1 MITQILFEIR
11 TEIIRWLKKVW
22 FEAKLKARLQ
32 MIEWQNLRESEEE
45 RRERFEPVYQ
55 EKAVDPVLQTGASQL
70 LGGEMRLAAKWV
82 IEEEQLETK
91 ETELKAMQNHW
102 RNLSSEEKFKRVAWS
117 VATSTAIET
126 RGDAVENYKKM
137 LEERGIDTKTV

>member
-1 MITQILFEIR
+1 MTPILSEIWK
-11 TEIIRWLKKVW
+11 ELIKWWKKVW

-55 EKAVDPVLQTGASQL
+55 EKPVDPVLQTGKSQL

-82 IEEEQLETK
+82 IEEEERKNK
-91 ETELKAMQNHW
+91 ETETN
-102 RNLSSEEKFKRVAWS
+102 
-117 VATSTAIET
+117 ET
-126 RGDAVENYKKM
+126 Y
-137 LEERGIDTKTV
+137 